1 MYLQK
6 PELVPFRLTPNMLD
20 GMGPAGYEGVFRRC
34 SEVALRVL
42 RRHVDML
49 VSVLESF
56 IHDPLV
62 EWQRNSRGGSKP
74 AEGDAAAAAAATL
87 LGTAAGAER
96 ENEDGI
102 RMIRKVRERLSGI
115 YNVGVEWLPQRNGA
129 NSSRARAAAAQQ
141 AHVRLFG
148 AALRAPL
155 AVPGQVHRLIK
166 EAVSDE
172 NLAAMYIGWLAMM

>member
-87 LGTAAGAER
+87 LGTAAGAAR
-96 ENEDGI
+96 
-102 RMIRKVRERLSGI
+102 
-115 YNVGVEWLPQRNGA
+115 
-129 NSSRARAAAAQQ
+129 RARAGAPPHQGGRVGREPRG
-141 AHVRLFG
+141 HV
-148 AALRAPL
+148 
-155 AVPGQVHRLIK
+155 H
-166 EAVSDE
+166 
-172 NLAAMYIGWLAMM
+172 WLAGDDVRVG